1 MNALHYLAIG
11 IRLFALTLMLKAG
24 EGAYYLLMAL
34 FDNPDD
40 LTDWPAAMMVAALL
54 PLLVAAALWCF
65 PLAISRRI
73 VEPDITPADAQPP
86 TDLQPLT
93 LQSLAQ
99 ILVAAVALYF
109 MFSGVV
115 GVAYDVVA
123 MMSSNRPPLTNA
135 LWYMSSDM
143 IASLA
148 SSLVELALSL
158 LVFVKS
164 AAVGHLMVRLGR

>member
-34 FDNPDD
+34 FESPDD

-54 PLLVAAALWCF
+54 PLLVAVALWCF

-73 VEPDITPADAQPP
+73 VEPDIMPAEIQPP
-86 TDLQPLT
+86 TLH
-93 LQSLAQ
+93 SLAQ

-143 IASLA
+143 VASLA
-148 SSLVELALSL
+148 SSVVELALSL

-164 AAVGHLMVRLGR
+164 AAIGRLMVRLGR

>member
-34 FDNPDD
+34 FDSPDD

-54 PLLVAAALWCF
+54 PLLVAVALWCF

-73 VEPDITPADAQPP
+73 VEPDIMPAEIQPP
-86 TDLQPLT
+86 T

-115 GVAYDVVA
+115 GVAYDLVA
-123 MMSSNRPPLTNA
+123 MMSRNRPPLTNA

-143 IASLA
+143 VASLA
-148 SSLVELALSL
+148 SSVVELALSL

-164 AAVGHLMVRLGR
+164 AAIGRLMVRLGR

>member
-24 EGAYYLLMAL
+24 EGGYYLLMAL
-34 FDNPDD
+34 FDSPDD

-54 PLLVAAALWCF
+54 PLLVAVALWCF

-73 VEPDITPADAQPP
+73 VEPDIMPAEIQPP
-86 TDLQPLT
+86 T

-123 MMSSNRPPLTNA
+123 MMSRNRPPLTNA

-143 IASLA
+143 VASLA
-148 SSLVELALSL
+148 SSVVELALSL

-164 AAVGHLMVRLGR
+164 AAIGRLMVRLGR